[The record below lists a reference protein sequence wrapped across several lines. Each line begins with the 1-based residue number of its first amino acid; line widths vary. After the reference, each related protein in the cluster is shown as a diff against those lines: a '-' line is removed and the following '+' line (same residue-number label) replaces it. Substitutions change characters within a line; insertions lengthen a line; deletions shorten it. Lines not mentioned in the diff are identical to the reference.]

1 MSQKSNFVNYNC
13 ANTVFSYLN
22 ENAILDIGNIMG
34 QLSKK
39 IGKRIKEIRE
49 GLGIKQFELAE
60 MLEMEPSNLTRIES
74 GYQMPKEEN
83 ITKIAEKLGVKE
95 HDLFDFEHF
104 QNKDALIKQINK
116 ILAASTQKEVE
127 FIYKLLINTK
137 QLLK

>member
-1 MSQKSNFVNYNC
+1 MSWKSNFVNYYC

-104 QNKDALIKQINK
+104 QNKDALIKQINE

>member
-1 MSQKSNFVNYNC
+1 MSWKSNFVNYNC

>member
-1 MSQKSNFVNYNC
+1 MSHKSNFVNCNC

-104 QNKDALIKQINK
+104 QNKDALIKHIDE

>member
-1 MSQKSNFVNYNC
+1 
-13 ANTVFSYLN
+13 
-22 ENAILDIGNIMG
+22 MG

-104 QNKDALIKQINK
+104 QNKDALIKQINE

>member
-104 QNKDALIKQINK
+104 QNKDALIKQINE
-116 ILAASTQKEVE
+116 ILTASTQKEVE

>member
-104 QNKDALIKQINK
+104 QNKDALIKEINE
-116 ILAASTQKEVE
+116 ILTASTQKEVE